1 MLVATVTITKC
12 ANPNTTTNPNT
23 NHIPNPTNPKLKD
36 HIPTGLDFTICQL
49 QMKWYKIVQLLQIL
63 TVTGYNITQY
73 RLKPKPLADELTT
86 SIRTP
91 SYVKIRGSVSR
102 V

>member
-49 QMKWYKIVQLLQIL
+49 QMK
-63 TVTGYNITQY
+63 
-73 RLKPKPLADELTT
+73 
-86 SIRTP
+86 
-91 SYVKIRGSVSR
+91 
-102 V
+102 